1 VEFHGDSFLNHKPA
15 DRLKAGFKNYA
26 AIAALV
32 A

>member
-1 VEFHGDSFLNHKPA
+1 VEFHGGSLFHHKPA